1 MALPCRRAIGAV
13 LISSLLFFTVEK
25 PAITLREGVLVDFYE
40 GLICDA
46 FLREVVPVNNKKKVK
61 IGCIFFLFPFCH
73 MSISEDFCFR
83 TDVIVSDATA
93 ETD

>member
-1 MALPCRRAIGAV
+1 MTVEAASNSIGGNSWPCRAIGAV

-46 FLREVVPVNNKKKVK
+46 FLQGVVPVNYKKKVK
-61 IGCIFFLFPFCH
+61 IGRMFFLSYVFFGGFLF
-73 MSISEDFCFR
+73 SN
-83 TDVIVSDATA
+83 
-93 ETD
+93 